1 MELLLKPQSQDILSE
16 RDLCHNTGHLSL
28 TPSHPDT
35 HDCYPLSS
43 CGSVVLLVFPATCTH
58 APCYFKHDLW
68 QALLM
73 FISKLWWLQF
83 SQGGGLK
90 HKWARC
96 VRVPLYQGLPSHLVI
111 YFTHDTGDFT
121 GWFDSPV
128 RSGYLITCLLLVTNS
143 HTGNSTNHEHPM
155 VLPIDVMW
163 QWHHISRY
171 SSHFSP

>member
-1 MELLLKPQSQDILSE
+1 VELLLKPQSQDILSE

-68 QALLM
+68 QVLLM
-73 FISKLWWLQF
+73 FISTLWWLQF

-96 VRVPLYQGLPSHLVI
+96 VRVPCTKACHPTWEKILHMIRVTSLDDLIALCVL
-111 YFTHDTGDFT
+111 DT
-121 GWFDSPV
+121 
-128 RSGYLITCLLLVTNS
+128 
-143 HTGNSTNHEHPM
+143 
-155 VLPIDVMW
+155 
-163 QWHHISRY
+163 
-171 SSHFSP
+171 